1 MNSIEDALFENAEE
15 LYYESKSKLDDDVK
29 HWCDKGVLY
38 FYVAQGNC
46 VIKPKVN
53 PLSDCTLYIKLL
65 TYSGEF
71 LNYKIIYKEVQHEA
85 LSFE

>member
-1 MNSIEDALFENAEE
+1 MNRIEDILFQNSEE

-29 HWCDKGVLY
+29 RWCSKGILY
-38 FYVAQGNC
+38 FYIAHGEC
-46 VIKPKVN
+46 LMKPKIS
-53 PLSDCTLYIKLL
+53 PLSDCTLYIKVL